1 MSHILDIEIGTYS
14 LFTDNRNK
22 INVRE
27 NRRSNKKIERF
38 QWKRIRNI
46 FKLNL
51 LRTSIYLFLKAVAD
65 KTIYRTDYENCRSG
79 ANFLDCSG
87 TLFQQ

>member
-27 NRRSNKKIERF
+27 NLRSNT
-38 QWKRIRNI
+38 
-46 FKLNL
+46 KLRDFNVY
-51 LRTSIYLFLKAVAD
+51 IYHGPV
-65 KTIYRTDYENCRSG
+65 
-79 ANFLDCSG
+79 
-87 TLFQQ
+87 